1 MERVA
6 LISLLRQQN
15 CEVLEKA
22 PLRRYTSFHIG
33 GPAEMLVT
41 PHGVDAVVAAL
52 TLCREHGCEV
62 TVIGNGSNLLVGDN
76 GIDGVVLRIGG
87 GTEPP
92 ILEEDGVIA
101 CEAALPLKELCRFA
115 REQGLAGLEPLY
127 GIPGT
132 VGGAVYMNAGA
143 YGGEIAQVLLD
154 ATVVARDGMVRV
166 VSAAE
171 LALSYRHSA
180 LMQSDE
186 VVVAARFRLT
196 ADDSAVIGE
205 RMNEYLRRRREKQPL
220 EFPSAGSFFKRPT
233 GYFAG
238 GLIEQCGLKG
248 YRIGDA
254 QVSEKH
260 AGFFIN
266 RGNASCAEMKQ
277 LMVYIQQMVEQQHGV
292 RLEPEVCFL
301 GKD

>member
-1 MERVA
+1 MERAA
-6 LISLLRQQN
+6 LIPLLRQQN
-15 CEVLEKA
+15 CEVLEQA
-22 PLRRYTSFHIG
+22 PLRSYTSFHIG
-33 GPAEMLVT
+33 GPAALLVT
-41 PHGVDAVVAAL
+41 PRGADAAVAAL

-92 ILEEDGVIA
+92 VSEADGVIA

-143 YGGEIAQVLLD
+143 YGGEIAQTLLD
-154 ATVVARDGMVRV
+154 ATVVARDGTVRV
-166 VSAAE
+166 VPAAE

-180 LMQSDE
+180 LMQSGE
-186 VVVAARFRLT
+186 VVLSARFRLT
-196 ADDSAVIGE
+196 PDDSAAIGE
-205 RMNEYLRRRREKQPL
+205 RMNDFLHRRREKQPL
-220 EFPSAGSFFKRPT
+220 EFPSAGSFFKRPM

-260 AGFFIN
+260 AGFLIN
-266 RGNASCAEMKQ
+266 RGNASCAEMKE
-277 LMVYIQQMVEQQHGV
+277 LMRYVQQTVQQQHGV